1 MMNRKVEIL
10 DTTLR
15 DGSYTIGYQ
24 FSILDNMII
33 SSGLERAG
41 VKLIEI
47 GHGTGLGTLRKDGNA
62 QAHSDIEYMRS
73 VSDTLETSDFGF
85 FFIPG
90 IGNSEDIRLLKEHG
104 GSFIR
109 IGTSIETF
117 DQAKKYIKLAKNLGL
132 KFWIN
137 LMKSYVYSYDEFA
150 ELCKISH
157 SEGAEGV
164 YLVDSAGGMLPDQVG
179 AYIEQA
185 AEKLALCYDSNFKL
199 GFHGHENLS
208 LGCAC
213 ALSAVQKGAGI
224 VDGSLLGIGRS
235 IGNSSIETLAMILQK
250 SDFEVDIDP
259 WSLSDL
265 AEKTIRPYLENRW
278 RNSSVEQALG
288 FKEIHSSFLQ
298 DIVDFSKQNQLEV
311 RDLILSL
318 SDESKVNISKEQMNI
333 ASKKLVKKSNPNLKK
348 LNLEDSAIKDLY
360 FSDMSFNQYLKDLIS
375 MAEKTNRTPVLVLT
389 DDWAVRNEKDF
400 KLQRIRTIGNN
411 EVGTA
416 EIKTFKPI
424 DNETENLLKKIKYL
438 MLDIELIHKN
448 KYFKKLY
455 NTNESQILLYPDRN
469 SILIHIA
476 RYLSVF
482 LKGNFKDYKIKLITN
497 NLNEEQLLTSLLD
510 GYSIEYEDESENANV
525 HILMPDDKSTYSVTN
540 FHKLQHIID
549 LRSGILKKKDV
560 EYCLSK
566 GILLNA
572 IDCES
577 AVISEVLSNI
587 SILQGM
593 ENSQGSIQIEGKTII
608 SKGQWGNNGDIIVD
622 SIKDPKI
629 VLGISDGTGGLKSSP
644 SKMELSNLKSF
655 LNYLYNKKV
664 G

>member
-1 MMNRKVEIL
+1 MMNRKIEIL

-24 FSILDNMII
+24 FSVLDNMII

-73 VSDTLETSDFGF
+73 VSDTLEASDFGF

-90 IGNSEDIRLLKEHG
+90 IGNSEDIRILKEHG
-104 GSFIR
+104 GGFIR

-117 DQAKKYIKLAKNLGL
+117 EQTKKYIKLVKNLGL

-137 LMKSYVYSYDEFA
+137 LMKSYVYSHDEFA
-150 ELCKISH
+150 ELCKIAR

-179 AYIEQA
+179 SYIEHA
-185 AEKLALCYDSNFKL
+185 AEKIALSYESNFKL

-208 LGCAC
+208 LGSAC
-213 ALSAVQKGAGI
+213 ALAAVKKGAGI

-235 IGNSSIETLAMILQK
+235 IGNSSIETLAMILKK
-250 SDFEVDIDP
+250 SDFDIDIDP

-265 AEKTIRPYLENRW
+265 ADKTIKPYLENRW
-278 RNSSVEQALG
+278 RNSSIEQAMG
-288 FKEIHSSFLQ
+288 YKEIHSSFLQ
-298 DIVDFSKQNQLEV
+298 DIINYCKKNDVEV

-318 SDESKVNISKEQMNI
+318 SDESKVNISRDQLDI
-333 ASKKLVKKSNPNLKK
+333 ASKKIVRKINPNLKK

-360 FSDMSFNQYLKDLIS
+360 FSDMTFNQYLKDLIS
-375 MAEKTNRTPVLVLT
+375 TAEKTNRTPVLVLT
-389 DDWAVRNEKDF
+389 GDWAFSNEKDF
-400 KLQRIRTIGNN
+400 KLQRIRTVGNN

-416 EIKTFKPI
+416 EIKTLKLV
-424 DNETENLLKKIKYL
+424 DNDTENLFAKIKYL
-438 MLDIELIHKN
+438 MLDIELIQKN

-455 NTNESQILLYPDRN
+455 NSKQSQILLYPDKN

-476 RYLSVF
+476 RYLSVL
-482 LKGNFKDYKIKLITN
+482 LKGNLKDFKIKAITN
-497 NLNEEQLLTSLLD
+497 NVNEEQLLSSLLD
-510 GYSIEYEDESENANV
+510 GYSLEYEYESENANV
-525 HILMPDDKSTYSVTN
+525 HILMPDDKPTYKVTK
-540 FHKLQHIID
+540 FRKLKHIID
-549 LRSGILKKKDV
+549 LRSDILKKKDV
-560 EYCLSK
+560 DYCISQ

-587 SILQGM
+587 SIMQGI

-608 SKGQWGNNGDIIVD
+608 SKGHWGNNGDIIVD
-622 SIKDPKI
+622 SVKDPKI
-629 VLGISDGTGGLKSSP
+629 VLGISDGTGGLKSRP
-644 SKMELSNLKSF
+644 SKRELRNLKSF
-655 LNYLYNKKV
+655 LDYLYNKKI